1 MRRLIPIIV
10 LALLLTGCKV
20 KVDQGFELNSDG
32 SGTASLVFGFDDELM
47 EMLNS
52 FAPGGDPLQDMN
64 SELPAGWST
73 EDWSE
78 GVFTGMRAS
87 KDFADLA
94 ELRSI
99 ASLVFSAQDG
109 LFESF
114 VIEETDEG
122 GFRFEAVMSG
132 EALEQGFEG
141 MDGFDMSGSVEDLGD
156 TFFDAGILV
165 KLPGEVVSHNADRE
179 ESDGTLVWTV
189 GLADGGRVIT
199 AESTPGGG
207 LPIVPLAIGL
217 GVALLAVLGFVLW
230 KQRSSGPEIPEE
242 VEAFAE
248 PAMLESTGA
257 IEGDPFG

>member
-20 KVDQGFELNSDG
+20 KVDQGIELNGDG

-64 SELPAGWST
+64 ADLPAGWTS

-99 ASLVFSAQDG
+99 ASLVFSGEEG

-114 VIEETDEG
+114 AIEEVGDG

-141 MDGFDMSGSVEDLGD
+141 MEGFDLGGSIEDLGD
-156 TFFDAGILV
+156 TFFDAAILL
-165 KLPGEVVSHNADRE
+165 KLPGEVVNHNADRE
-179 ESDGTLVWTV
+179 DSDGTLVWTV

-207 LPIVPLAIGL
+207 LPIVPLALGL
-217 GVALLAVLGFVLW
+217 GLVVLLALGLYLW
-230 KQRSSGPEIPEE
+230 KQRSSGSVSYE
-242 VEAFAE
+242 VPEAFAE
-248 PAMLESTGA
+248 PAMMEATGSVD
-257 IEGDPFG
+257 GDPFG

>member
-52 FAPGGDPLQDMN
+52 FAPGGDPLEDMN
-64 SELPAGWST
+64 SELPAGWTS

-78 GVFTGMRAS
+78 GVFTGMRAT
-87 KDFADLA
+87 KDFADLE
-94 ELRSI
+94 ELRAI
-99 ASLVFSAQDG
+99 ASVVFSSEDG

-114 VIEETDEG
+114 TIEEAGDG
-122 GFRFEAVMSG
+122 GFRLEAVMSG

-141 MDGFDMSGSVEDLGD
+141 MEGFDLSGSIEDLGD
-156 TFFDAGILV
+156 TFFDAEILV
-165 KLPGEVVSHNADRE
+165 KLPGEIVNHNADRE
-179 ESDGTLVWTV
+179 ESDGTLAWTV

-199 AESTPGGG
+199 AESSPGGG
-207 LPIVPLAIGL
+207 LPIVPMAAGIGVVVLLGL
-217 GVALLAVLGFVLW
+217 GVFLW
-230 KQRSSGPEIPEE
+230 KQRSSESDSYE
-242 VEAFAE
+242 VPDTFAE
-248 PAMLESTGA
+248 PAMMEATGSVD
-257 IEGDPFG
+257 GDPFG